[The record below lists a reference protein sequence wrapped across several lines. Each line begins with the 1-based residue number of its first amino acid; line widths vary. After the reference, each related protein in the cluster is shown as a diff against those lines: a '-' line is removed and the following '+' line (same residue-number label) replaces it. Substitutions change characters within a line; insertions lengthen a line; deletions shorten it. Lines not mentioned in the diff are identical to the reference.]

1 MSVTIQKKDS
11 VKTIRDKMQKAVSNK
26 KKMPLNLEHYFGK
39 VKFETDG
46 LEYQKKIRNE
56 WK

>member
-11 VKTIRDKMQKAVSNK
+11 VKTIRDKMQKGATNK
-26 KKMPLNLEHYFGK
+26 KKMPVNLEQYFGK
-39 VKFETDG
+39 VKFESDG
-46 LEYQKKIRNE
+46 LEYQKQIRNE

>member
-11 VKTIRDKMQKAVSNK
+11 VKTIRDKIKKADSNK
-26 KKMPLNLEHYFGK
+26 KKIPINLEQYFGK